1 MSLIHPKTIKRP
13 STPASRHPLAEVTFS
28 EDCEGQLWSEDEQS
42 EEEDQP
48 SPQSSQSST
57 STNGIDGST
66 AVDETVSMP
75 KSPASIPMKSLEVED
90 VLPLHQ
96 KDSLLA
102 NASVLADNLDMA
114 CLNKDKEKM
123 QMMRG
128 EQMDDRLTT
137 ALSVNSSTEQPHS
150 PVAASMSRDI
160 CSLSSSSAID
170 LTSDSSNLNAGP
182 RLSLSSTDCING
194 SNNEGQKE
202 QAQVHSQHG
211 LSPIESQCHPLDPA
225 SPKHPTAVPQPSNN
239 PERSTAAKSLTDGVT
254 PFHSP
259 QTSLDLQPHQV
270 PLSNVEEQ
278 VPVNTV
284 GQQKSGKPSS
294 QSPGGSRLQLSRLL
308 RHRSYTNS
316 GGNNGARSP
325 LELSLT
331 RSTYT
336 TSPVSS
342 PTTTQSQ
349 PLSDPTTTSST
360 TCSGTGRNFTASSSA
375 SSRSVHD
382 GRRDRKSD
390 KQGGRSER
398 PRSLMLPRLTS
409 DRNDG
414 PSSHGGRNTT
424 PASPSRPQ
432 PPRSASCDE
441 RNWSVGPPDPVP
453 DYYRHLQVR
462 RDNRRRRSAPL
473 LRSSPPSC
481 TSSSQFLIGGPT
493 PSGAPS
499 IAMVMDGPI
508 NTPENRLSSGLTGLG
523 IQPTD
528 QRGVASGAAIE
539 QQTRSS
545 IQLSS
550 ISRDGRGSAVGTDSA
565 QPLGEGGEQREH
577 QQQER
582 PERKLLRRS
591 MSALS
596 LQSNLSSM
604 WGKILT
610 TVTSVIPPTHPTS
623 MNGEV
628 DGGNSHD
635 VEHGHD
641 DDEEEEDIGHE
652 PLSRHTAE
660 TEVPEV
666 EDDDVFA
673 YPQNARVRDDI
684 AADQANQALEDEEE
698 MLASPSSAT
707 RPIISFERTLPSRAS
722 TDGFVIVERPTA
734 TTSTVTSIS
743 TSPQGIPIVKPIR
756 PLTLANLNLSNP
768 PSYWEA
774 VIKYRGFPKIQPRP
788 EEGNEVL
795 PRYSCS
801 VFREGCI
808 NRKTE
813 LIGSWRPYRRPW
825 KRTFA
830 HLRGTSLR
838 LYAVDE
844 DDVPRVHIRNISLQ
858 LARCELATDYK
869 QRQHVI
875 RIRSTDRTM
884 LMECKDRVDAL
895 TWLEHLQAA
904 ANIAT
909 PLEERCMPKFYTLSR
924 PGSHGN
930 AGSSRSNTQ
939 RQDQQQQQ
947 QQQQQHQQ
955 QHQQQARHHRQGT
968 SGASASSQ
976 SHQQAANIPH
986 PEANEHP
993 PRQAHQRSRTTT
1005 STPRCPS
1012 SPSYS
1017 PSSSN
1022 TSKRRETR
1030 TDSHGHCSSDQRHR
1044 HEDDQETLSER
1055 RRVASA
1061 NDVPSTSSSARHGAS
1076 GGIRSLLLRRVGHS
1090 NTATS
1095 ASSTST
1101 AERSEDG
1108 PSSTMATPRPSSD
1121 QQNQHQPHGR
1131 REHHTVTTLA
1141 DLARVAAVTEGNAQ
1155 SSTSTEPTTA
1165 EQYGNTMDDE
1175 QVLRAFLQSIGHDDD
1190 DCITSRSRSRT
1201 LDLSRDRRGENQ
1213 NQNQAEGDEDDDDD
1227 ELDENLLDDDDID
1240 IEELVELHRRRI
1252 RRRERRERER
1262 RRAAEMLLRSEYGS
1276 DGAAAESSS
1285 SWRRHSVD
1293 LIRRHVGAGES
1304 AVPAHLGVCSSPSSS
1319 VRSSWNRPLRV
1330 LHQLL
1335 GQSSPAT
1342 TASNIAAAGQSS

>member
-1 MSLIHPKTIKRP
+1 MSPGNTTGSNTSLIHPKTIKRP
-13 STPASRHPLAEVTFS
+13 STPASRHPLAEVIFS
-28 EDCEGQLWSEDEQS
+28 EDCEGQQWSEDEPS
-42 EEEDQP
+42 EAEDQP
-48 SPQSSQSST
+48 SPQSST

-75 KSPASIPMKSLEVED
+75 KSPASIPMKSLEVGD

-102 NASVLADNLDMA
+102 NASVLADNLDMT
-114 CLNKDKEKM
+114 CPNKDKEKM

-128 EQMDDRLTT
+128 EQMDDRLTA

-150 PVAASMSRDI
+150 PVATSMSRDT

-170 LTSDSSNLNAGP
+170 LTSDPSNLNARP
-182 RLSLSSTDCING
+182 RLSLGSTDGING
-194 SNNEGQKE
+194 SNNEDQKE
-202 QAQVHSQHG
+202 EAQAHSQHS
-211 LSPIESQCHPLDPA
+211 LSPLESQCHPLDPA
-225 SPKHPTAVPQPSNN
+225 SPNHPVAVPQPSNN

-254 PFHSP
+254 PLHSP
-259 QTSLDLQPHQV
+259 QTSLDLQPRQV
-270 PLSNVEEQ
+270 PSSNVEEQ

-316 GGNNGARSP
+316 GGNNGVRSP

-342 PTTTQSQ
+342 PTATQSQ
-349 PLSDPTTTSST
+349 PLSDPTTTSSS
-360 TCSGTGRNFTASSSA
+360 TCSGTGRNFTTNSSA
-375 SSRSVHD
+375 SSSSVHD
-382 GRRDRKSD
+382 GKRDRKSD
-390 KQGGRSER
+390 KPGGRSER

-409 DRNDG
+409 DRSDG

-528 QRGVASGAAIE
+528 QRGIAVTAEGRQSH
-539 QQTRSS
+539 
-545 IQLSS
+545 
-550 ISRDGRGSAVGTDSA
+550 SRVCSEATSDH
-565 QPLGEGGEQREH
+565 PH
-577 QQQER
+577 QNH
-582 PERKLLRRS
+582 S
-591 MSALS
+591 
-596 LQSNLSSM
+596 
-604 WGKILT
+604 
-610 TVTSVIPPTHPTS
+610 
-623 MNGEV
+623 
-628 DGGNSHD
+628 DSHD

-707 RPIISFERTLPSRAS
+707 RPIISFERTVSSMSASSSSIEMTTETQVVYRDDPPAYAIAVGITSAPAKNRRRRSEELLRPSASRPTEQLPSRAS

-734 TTSTVTSIS
+734 TTSTATSIS

-930 AGSSRSNTQ
+930 AGLSRSNTQ
-939 RQDQQQQQ
+939 RQDQQQ

-1095 ASSTST
+1095 SSSTST
-1101 AERSEDG
+1101 AERDEDG

-1165 EQYGNTMDDE
+1165 EQHGNTMDDE

-1190 DCITSRSRSRT
+1190 DSITSRSRSRT

-1213 NQNQAEGDEDDDDD
+1213 NQGQAEGDEDDDDD

-1262 RRAAEMLLRSEYGS
+1262 RRAAEMLLRSEYGG

-1293 LIRRHVGAGES
+1293 LIRRHVGAVES
-1304 AVPAHLGVCSSPSSS
+1304 AVPAHLGVSSSPSSS

-1342 TASNIAAAGQSS
+1342 TASNMAAAGQSS